1 MTAKPTLARWR
12 TGVALWLLAWVLLV
26 VAVVLAGVMGLIA
39 AMIAFG
45 LGKYGGPSDWNR
57 R

>member
-1 MTAKPTLARWR
+1 MTSKPTLARWR

-26 VAVVLAGVMGLIA
+26 VAVLLAGLMGFLA
-39 AMIAFG
+39 ATIAFG
-45 LGKYGGPSDWNR
+45 LGKYGGPKDWNR

>member
-26 VAVVLAGVMGLIA
+26 VAVVLAGVVGLIA